1 MNKIPTS
8 VKIPTTSTQADKLQK
23 ASDGTIF
30 SRGKGSGSK
39 LFLSL
44 KNLFS
49 RTDKSSASSTVA
61 KAVPQATIEP
71 IKTPQTKKVRFEYEN
86 RKIEIPMQ
94 MQMQMQM
101 PSNSTEISNKTAEKK
116 SNQLQNPTDKE
127 PEQLESEKYVKDS
140 FNNKLK
146 SVLNEVFYESNVDVN
161 NIIEAANAV
170 MTEQMTDPSKLLDKE
185 NIKEGVKSKLNAQ
198 VSGSI
203 EAKMM
208 DAIIDA
214 ISISFDFA
222 DVQEVRRM
230 NELASQKTRLE
241 EI

>member
-1 MNKIPTS
+1 LNKIPTS
-8 VKIPTTSTQADKLQK
+8 VKIQTTSTQAHKREE
-23 ASDGTIF
+23 ARDGTIF

-71 IKTPQTKKVRFEYEN
+71 IKTPQTKKVRSAYEN
-86 RKIEIPMQ
+86 RKIEMP
-94 MQMQMQM
+94 M
-101 PSNSTEISNKTAEKK
+101 PSNSTEISNKNAEKK

-146 SVLNEVFYESNVDVN
+146 SVLNEVFPDSNLYVKN
-161 NIIEAANAV
+161 FINAANAV

-198 VSGSI
+198 LGDSI
-203 EAKMM
+203 EADTM

-214 ISISFDFA
+214 VSISFDFA
-222 DVQEVRRM
+222 EVQEVRRV
-230 NELASQKTRLE
+230 NELASQKNRLE